1 MSNTYDLALL
11 NASGQRLPLPTNR
24 ATGVTVST
32 GPRGFQD
39 AQAFIPLTDAQADQ
53 LVQTPG
59 LRMKITDG
67 AAVLWEGRAED
78 IALRNGGVQLGGL
91 GDTRLLDDITYT
103 ALWSDANVTGWIA
116 LNESQAANNAPG
128 RYTFDTNN
136 RIYIAPEKN
145 ATMGSSF
152 IGRQGYQLPSQALR
166 PLARVEFDF
175 EYNADVNWGVGL
187 QTWDALALPWTF
199 LANVWSVAVA
209 GPGVV
214 SGSFSANLTG
224 TPNAL
229 GFYLFY
235 NAAPAVYVGET
246 GAVYLKITNLRVK
259 STTSTALYADELAK
273 SIRDQINTVNAGAL
287 STSNRLIISPGID
300 LLQAIYEDMAPSAIL
315 DAVAAYGDSA
325 GQAYEWG
332 VFEGRELFFR
342 PEGSA
347 ARQWAIDAADLEIEQ
362 TLDGLFNSTY
372 GLYQDA
378 NGRTLRTAAQTNAQ
392 SIGRYGLT
400 RQAAQQA
407 DTTSSATAITIAAT
421 ATAATATP
429 IPRATVKVR
438 RFSTLTGAPARG
450 EWVRSGD
457 TVTIRNLPPTTNT
470 AVDRVRTFRVAQTT
484 ANLDTGDVTIIPESP
499 GPDLEFQIAQLLA
512 Q

>member
-1 MSNTYDLALL
+1 MSTYDLALL
-11 NASGQRLPLPTNR
+11 DANGNRLRLPTNR
-24 ATGVTVST
+24 AEGVTIST

-53 LVQTPG
+53 LTQTPG
-59 LRMKITDG
+59 VRMKLSDG
-67 AAVLWEGRAED
+67 AAVLWEGRVED

-91 GDTRLLDDITYT
+91 GDARLLDDIVYT
-103 ALWSDANVTGWIA
+103 ALWSDASVTGW
-116 LNESQAANNAPG
+116 LSLDESAASNNAPG
-128 RYTFDTNN
+128 RFAFDTNN
-136 RIYIAPEKN
+136 RIYIAAEKD
-145 ATMGSSF
+145 ATMGASF
-152 IGRQGYQLPSQALR
+152 IGRQGYQLPSQAAL
-166 PLARVEFDF
+166 PLARVEFDY
-175 EYNADVNWGVGL
+175 EYNADVNWALGL

-199 LANVWSVAVA
+199 LTNVWTVAVGA
-209 GPGVV
+209 PGVV

-229 GFYLFY
+229 AFYFYY
-235 NAAPAVYVGET
+235 NAAPAVYIGET
-246 GAVYLKITNLRVK
+246 GAVYLKITNIRVK
-259 STTSTALYADELAK
+259 STTSTTLYADEIVK
-273 SIRDQINTVNAGAL
+273 SVRDRVNTVNASAI
-287 STSNRLIISPGID
+287 STSNRLITSPTIN
-300 LLQAIYEDMAPSAIL
+300 LLQAIYEDTAPSAVL
-315 DAVAAYGDSA
+315 DELAQLGDSA
-325 GQAYEWG
+325 GQHYEWG
-332 VFEGRELFFR
+332 VFDGRELFFR
-342 PEGSA
+342 PVGSA
-347 ARQWAIDAADLEIEQ
+347 ARQWAIDAADLDIEQ
-362 TLDGLFNSTY
+362 SLDGLFNSTY

-400 RQAAQQA
+400 RQASQEA

-457 TVTIRNLPPTTNT
+457 TVTIRNLPPSTSS
-470 AVDRVRTFRVAQTT
+470 AVDKVRTFTVAQTSF
-484 ANLDTGDVTIIPESP
+484 NLDTGDVTVIPESP